1 MEGCPQGGVVRRATN
16 NMTIIDNILQCKS
29 LSITGMAKNTGKTV
43 ALNYLL
49 EQLWLRGKTVA
60 VTSIGIDGEKT
71 DQVTQTEKPEIELY
85 EGTVFVTS
93 EYHYRQRRLLSEIID
108 LSDDST
114 SLGRLVTARVLQE
127 GKVILSGP
135 ATTGGVRKV
144 LDRMGEYGVDLTIV
158 DGALSRKSHAAPTIT
173 DGLILST
180 GAAIAPDLNT
190 IVKKTAELHELM
202 KLPEYE
208 TPLADELLQIE
219 NGIFALTDDGYT
231 SLNIPSSLLSDK
243 YKAELFA
250 YGNKLFISGI
260 LTDMMLN
267 FLRVQPEVK
276 DAVIVVKDFT
286 KIFVTP
292 MNLRLFLSKGGR
304 ICVLKHPN
312 LLAVTVNPVAPSGFT
327 LPSDIL
333 VKALEGVFDVP
344 VVDVLCN

>member
-1 MEGCPQGGVVRRATN
+1 MPKN
-16 NMTIIDNILQCKS
+16 NKVTLINNILKCKT

-43 ALNYLL
+43 TLNYLL
-49 EQLWLRGKTVA
+49 EQLRLRGKAVA

-85 EGTVFVTS
+85 EGTLFVTS
-93 EYHYRQRRLLSEIID
+93 EYHYRQRQLVSEIVDLSE
-108 LSDDST
+108 DST
-114 SLGRLVTARVLQE
+114 SLGRLVTARVLQS

-144 LDRMGEYGVDLTIV
+144 LDRMAEYGVDLTIV

-173 DGLILST
+173 DGLVLST

-190 IVKKTAELHELM
+190 VVKKTAELYELM

-208 TPLADELLQIE
+208 TFKTDELLQLE
-219 NGIFALTDDGYT
+219 SGIFALEDDNSV

-243 YKAELFA
+243 YKSALFA
-250 YGNKLFISGI
+250 HGNQLFISGI
-260 LTDMMLN
+260 LTDNMLN
-267 FLRVQPEVK
+267 FLRMQPEIK
-276 DAVIVVKDFT
+276 GSAVVVKDFT
-286 KIFVTP
+286 KVFVTP

-304 ICVLKHPN
+304 LFVLKRPN

-327 LPSDIL
+327 IPSKVL
-333 VKALEGVFDVP
+333 VEAMETIFAVP
-344 VVDVLCN
+344 VYDVVNV

>member
-1 MEGCPQGGVVRRATN
+1 M
-16 NMTIIDNILQCKS
+16 ILDNILQCRT

-49 EQLWLRGKTVA
+49 EQLRLHGKRVA

-71 DQVTQTEKPEIELY
+71 DQVTQTEKPEIELC
-85 EGTVFVTS
+85 EGTIFVTS
-93 EYHYRQRRLLSEIID
+93 EYHYRQRLLLSEILD

-114 SLGRLVTARVLQE
+114 SLGRLVTARVLQA

-158 DGALSRKSHAAPTIT
+158 DGALSRKSHASPAIT

-190 IVKKTAELHELM
+190 IVKKTSELYDLM

-208 TPLADELLQIE
+208 TDYAEELMQME
-219 NGIFALTDDGYT
+219 NGIFALTDEGYQ
-231 SLNIPSSLLSDK
+231 SLNIPSSLLSEK
-243 YKAELFA
+243 YKAELFSH
-250 YGNKLFISGI
+250 GNKLFISGI

-267 FLRVQPEVK
+267 FLRMQSEVK
-276 DAVIVVKDFT
+276 DSVIIVKDFT

-292 MNLRLFLSKGGR
+292 MNLRLFLSKGGSLR
-304 ICVLKHPN
+304 VLKRPN
-312 LLAVTVNPVAPSGFT
+312 LIAVTVNPVAPSGYT
-327 LPSDIL
+327 IPSEVL
-333 VKALEGVFDVP
+333 VKAMEGVFDVP
-344 VVDVLCN
+344 VHDVLVSS

>member
-1 MEGCPQGGVVRRATN
+1 MSL
-16 NMTIIDNILQCKS
+16 IDNILRCRT

-43 ALNYLL
+43 TLNYLL
-49 EQLWLRGKTVA
+49 EQLRLRGKAVA

-85 EGTVFVTS
+85 EGTLFVTS
-93 EYHYRQRRLLSEIID
+93 EYHYRQRQLVSEIVDLSE
-108 LSDDST
+108 DST
-114 SLGRLVTARVLQE
+114 SLGRLVTARVLQS

-144 LDRMGEYGVDLTIV
+144 LDRMAEYGVDLTIV

-173 DGLILST
+173 DGLVLST

-190 IVKKTAELHELM
+190 VVKKTAELYELM

-208 TPLADELLQIE
+208 TFKTDELLQLE
-219 NGIFALTDDGYT
+219 SGIFALEDDNPV

-243 YKAELFA
+243 YKSALFA
-250 YGNKLFISGI
+250 HGNQLFISGI
-260 LTDMMLN
+260 LTDNMLN
-267 FLRVQPEVK
+267 FLRMQPEIK
-276 DAVIVVKDFT
+276 GSAVVVKDFT
-286 KIFVTP
+286 KVFVTP

-304 ICVLKHPN
+304 LFVLKRPN

-327 LPSDIL
+327 IPSKVL
-333 VKALEGVFDVP
+333 VEAMENIFAVP
-344 VVDVLCN
+344 VYDVVNV

>member
-1 MEGCPQGGVVRRATN
+1 MSF
-16 NMTIIDNILQCKS
+16 IDSILQCRT

-49 EQLWLRGKTVA
+49 EQLRLHGKRVA

-71 DQVTQTEKPEIELY
+71 DQVTQTEKPEIELC
-85 EGTVFVTS
+85 EGTIFVTS
-93 EYHYRQRRLLSEIID
+93 EYHYRQRLLLSEILD

-114 SLGRLVTARVLQE
+114 SLGRLVTARVLQA

-158 DGALSRKSHAAPTIT
+158 DGALSRKSHASPAIT

-190 IVKKTAELHELM
+190 IVKKTSELYDLM
-202 KLPEYE
+202 KLSEYE
-208 TPLADELLQIE
+208 TDYAEELMQME
-219 NGIFALTDDGYT
+219 NGIFALTDEGYQ
-231 SLNIPSSLLSDK
+231 SLNIPSSLLSEK
-243 YKAELFA
+243 YKAELFSH
-250 YGNKLFISGI
+250 GNKLFISGI

-267 FLRVQPEVK
+267 FLRMQSEVK
-276 DAVIVVKDFT
+276 NSVIIVKDFT

-292 MNLRLFLSKGGR
+292 MNLRLFLSKGGSLR
-304 ICVLKHPN
+304 VLKRPN
-312 LLAVTVNPVAPSGFT
+312 LIAVTVNPVAPSGYT
-327 LPSDIL
+327 IPSEVL
-333 VKALEGVFDVP
+333 VKAMEGVFDVP
-344 VVDVLCN
+344 VHDVLVSS

>member
-1 MEGCPQGGVVRRATN
+1 M
-16 NMTIIDNILQCKS
+16 
-29 LSITGMAKNTGKTV
+29 
-43 ALNYLL
+43 
-49 EQLWLRGKTVA
+49 
-60 VTSIGIDGEKT
+60 
-71 DQVTQTEKPEIELY
+71 
-85 EGTVFVTS
+85 TS

-114 SLGRLVTARVLQE
+114 SLGRLVTARVLQA

-180 GAAIAPDLNT
+180 GTAIAPDFNT
-190 IVKKTAELHELM
+190 IVKKTSELHDLM

-208 TPLADELLQIE
+208 TPQVDELLQTE
-219 NGIFALTDDGYT
+219 NGIFALTDEGYI

-243 YKAELFA
+243 YKTELFSH
-250 YGNKLFISGI
+250 GNKLFVSGI

-267 FLRVQPEVK
+267 FLRMQPEVK
-276 DAVIVVKDFT
+276 GSVVVVKDFT
-286 KIFVTP
+286 KVFVTP
-292 MNLRLFLSKGGR
+292 MNLKLFASKGGR
-304 ICVLKHPN
+304 VFVLKRPN

-327 LPSDIL
+327 IPSKVL
-333 VKALEGVFDVP
+333 VEAMEGIFDVP
-344 VVDVLCN
+344 VYDVVNG

>member
-1 MEGCPQGGVVRRATN
+1 MPKN
-16 NMTIIDNILQCKS
+16 NKVTLINNILKCKT

-43 ALNYLL
+43 TLNYLL
-49 EQLWLRGKTVA
+49 EQLRLRGKAVA

-85 EGTVFVTS
+85 EGTLFVTS
-93 EYHYRQRRLLSEIID
+93 EYHYRQRQLVSEIVDLSE
-108 LSDDST
+108 DST
-114 SLGRLVTARVLQE
+114 SLGRLVTARVLQS

-144 LDRMGEYGVDLTIV
+144 LDRMAEYGVDLTIV

-173 DGLILST
+173 DGLVLST

-190 IVKKTAELHELM
+190 VVKKTAELYELM

-208 TPLADELLQIE
+208 TFKTDELLQLE
-219 NGIFALTDDGYT
+219 SGIFALEDDNPV

-243 YKAELFA
+243 YKSALFA
-250 YGNKLFISGI
+250 HGNQLFISGI
-260 LTDMMLN
+260 LTDNMLN
-267 FLRVQPEVK
+267 FLRMQPEIK
-276 DAVIVVKDFT
+276 GSAVVVKDFT
-286 KIFVTP
+286 KVFVTP

-304 ICVLKHPN
+304 LFVLKRPN

-327 LPSDIL
+327 IPSKVL
-333 VKALEGVFDVP
+333 VEAMENIFTVP
-344 VVDVLCN
+344 VYDVVNV

>member
-1 MEGCPQGGVVRRATN
+1 MPKN
-16 NMTIIDNILQCKS
+16 NKVTLINSILKCKT

-43 ALNYLL
+43 TLNYLL
-49 EQLWLRGKTVA
+49 EQLRLRGKVVA

-85 EGTVFVTS
+85 EGTLFVTS
-93 EYHYRQRRLLSEIID
+93 EYHYRQRQLVSEIVDLSE
-108 LSDDST
+108 DST
-114 SLGRLVTARVLQE
+114 SLGRLVTARVLQS

-144 LDRMGEYGVDLTIV
+144 LDRMAEYGVDLTIV

-173 DGLILST
+173 DGLVLST

-190 IVKKTAELHELM
+190 VVKKTAELYELM

-208 TPLADELLQIE
+208 TFKTDELLQLE
-219 NGIFALTDDGYT
+219 SGIFALEDDNPV

-243 YKAELFA
+243 YKSALFA
-250 YGNKLFISGI
+250 HGNQLFISGI
-260 LTDMMLN
+260 LTDNMLN
-267 FLRVQPEVK
+267 FLRMQPEIK
-276 DAVIVVKDFT
+276 GSAVVVKDFT
-286 KIFVTP
+286 KVFVTP

-304 ICVLKHPN
+304 LFVLKRPN

-327 LPSDIL
+327 IPSKVL
-333 VKALEGVFDVP
+333 VEAMENIFAVP
-344 VVDVLCN
+344 VYDVVNV

>member
-1 MEGCPQGGVVRRATN
+1 MSL
-16 NMTIIDNILQCKS
+16 IDNILRCRT

-43 ALNYLL
+43 TLNYLL
-49 EQLWLRGKTVA
+49 EQLKVLHKDVA

-85 EGTVFVTS
+85 EGTIFVTS
-93 EYHYRQRRLLSEIID
+93 EYHYRQRLLLSEILD
-108 LSDDST
+108 LSEEST
-114 SLGRLVTARVLQE
+114 SLGRLVTARVLQA

-135 ATTGGVRKV
+135 ATTGGVRRV

-158 DGALSRKSHAAPTIT
+158 DGALSRKSHASPTIA

-190 IVKKTAELHELM
+190 IVKKTSELHDLM
-202 KLPEYE
+202 QLPEYE
-208 TPLADELLQIE
+208 ISKADELLQIE
-219 NGIFALTDDGYT
+219 NGIFALEDGNPV

-243 YKAELFA
+243 YKAELFSH
-250 YGNKLFISGI
+250 GNHLFLSGI

-267 FLRVQPEVK
+267 FLRMQPEVK
-276 DAVIVVKDFT
+276 NCVVIVKDFT
-286 KIFVTP
+286 KVFVTP
-292 MNLRLFLSKGGR
+292 MNLKLFLSKGGQLR
-304 ICVLKHPN
+304 VLKRPN

-333 VKALEGVFDVP
+333 VKAMEGVFDVP
-344 VVDVLCN
+344 VYDVVGG

>member
-1 MEGCPQGGVVRRATN
+1 MSFINRVLP
-16 NMTIIDNILQCKS
+16 CKT

-49 EQLWLRGKTVA
+49 EQLRLHGKTVA

-71 DQVTQTEKPEIELY
+71 DQVTQTEKPEIELC
-85 EGTVFVTS
+85 EGTIFVTS
-93 EYHYRQRRLLSEIID
+93 EYHYRQRLLLSEIID

-114 SLGRLVTARVLQE
+114 SLGRLVTARVLQA

-144 LDRMGEYGVDLTIV
+144 LAQMERYGVDMTIV
-158 DGALSRKSHAAPTIT
+158 DGALSRKSHASPAIT

-190 IVKKTAELHELM
+190 IVKKTAELHDLM
-202 KLPEYE
+202 QLPEYE
-208 TPLADELLQIE
+208 TEYAEELMQIE
-219 NGIFALTDDGYT
+219 NGIFALTDDGYQ
-231 SLNIPSSLLSDK
+231 SLNIPSSLLSEK
-243 YKAELFA
+243 YKAELFS

-267 FLRVQPEVK
+267 FLRMQPEVK
-276 DAVIVVKDFT
+276 DSVIIVKDFT

-292 MNLRLFLSKGGR
+292 MNLKLFLSKGGNLR
-304 ICVLKHPN
+304 VLKRPN

-327 LPSDIL
+327 LPSQVL
-333 VKALEGVFDVP
+333 VNAMKGVFDVE
-344 VVDVLCN
+344 VVDVMSN

>member
-1 MEGCPQGGVVRRATN
+1 MSLT
-16 NMTIIDNILQCKS
+16 DNIFRCKT

-49 EQLWLRGKTVA
+49 EQLRRHGKTVA

-71 DQVTQTEKPEIELY
+71 DQVTQTEKPEIELC
-85 EGTVFVTS
+85 EGTIFVTS
-93 EYHYRQRRLLSEIID
+93 EYHYRQRLLLSEIID

-114 SLGRLVTARVLQE
+114 SLGRLVTARVLQA

-144 LDRMGEYGVDLTIV
+144 LAQMERYGVDMTIV
-158 DGALSRKSHAAPTIT
+158 DGALSRKSHASPAIT

-190 IVKKTAELHELM
+190 IVKKTAELHDLM
-202 KLPEYE
+202 QLPEYE
-208 TPLADELLQIE
+208 TEYAEDLMQIE
-219 NGIFALTDDGYT
+219 NGIFALTDDGYH
-231 SLNIPSSLLSDK
+231 SLNIPSSLLSEK
-243 YKAELFA
+243 YKAELFSH
-250 YGNKLFISGI
+250 GNKLFISGI

-267 FLRVQPEVK
+267 FLRMQPEVK
-276 DAVIVVKDFT
+276 DSVVIVKDFT

-292 MNLRLFLSKGGR
+292 MNLKLFLSKGGNLR
-304 ICVLKHPN
+304 VLKRPN

-327 LPSDIL
+327 IPSEIL
-333 VKALEGVFDVP
+333 VKAMKGVFDVE
-344 VVDVLCN
+344 VIDVMSNE

>member
-1 MEGCPQGGVVRRATN
+1 MPKN
-16 NMTIIDNILQCKS
+16 NKVTLINNILKCKT

-43 ALNYLL
+43 TLNYLL
-49 EQLWLRGKTVA
+49 EQLRLRGKVVA

-85 EGTVFVTS
+85 EGTLFVTS
-93 EYHYRQRRLLSEIID
+93 EYHYRQRQLVSEIVDLSE
-108 LSDDST
+108 DST
-114 SLGRLVTARVLQE
+114 SLGRLVTARVLQS

-144 LDRMGEYGVDLTIV
+144 LDRMAEYGVDLTIV

-173 DGLILST
+173 DGLVLST

-190 IVKKTAELHELM
+190 VVKKTAELYELM

-208 TPLADELLQIE
+208 TFKTDELLQLE
-219 NGIFALTDDGYT
+219 SGIFALEDDNPV

-243 YKAELFA
+243 YKSALFA
-250 YGNKLFISGI
+250 HGNQLFISGI
-260 LTDMMLN
+260 LTDNMLN
-267 FLRVQPEVK
+267 FLRMQPEIK
-276 DAVIVVKDFT
+276 GSAVVVKDFT
-286 KIFVTP
+286 KVFVTP

-304 ICVLKHPN
+304 LFVLKRPN

-327 LPSDIL
+327 IPSKVL
-333 VKALEGVFDVP
+333 VEAMENIFAVP
-344 VVDVLCN
+344 VYDVVNV

>member
-1 MEGCPQGGVVRRATN
+1 
-16 NMTIIDNILQCKS
+16 MTLINNILKCKT

-43 ALNYLL
+43 TLNYLL
-49 EQLWLRGKTVA
+49 EQLRLRGKAVA

-85 EGTVFVTS
+85 EGTLFVTS
-93 EYHYRQRRLLSEIID
+93 EYHYRQRQLVSEIVDLSE
-108 LSDDST
+108 DST
-114 SLGRLVTARVLQE
+114 SLGRLVTARVLQS

-144 LDRMGEYGVDLTIV
+144 LDRMAEYGVDLTIV

-173 DGLILST
+173 DGLVLST

-190 IVKKTAELHELM
+190 VVKKTAELYELM

-208 TPLADELLQIE
+208 TFKTDELLQLE
-219 NGIFALTDDGYT
+219 SGIFALEDDNPV

-243 YKAELFA
+243 YKSALFA
-250 YGNKLFISGI
+250 HGNQLFISGI
-260 LTDMMLN
+260 LTDNMLN
-267 FLRVQPEVK
+267 FLRMQPEIK
-276 DAVIVVKDFT
+276 GSAVVVKDFT
-286 KIFVTP
+286 KVFVTP

-304 ICVLKHPN
+304 LFVLKRPN

-327 LPSDIL
+327 IPSKVL
-333 VKALEGVFDVP
+333 VEAMENIFAVP
-344 VVDVLCN
+344 VYDVVNV